1 MVEQVQKFY
10 DRYPYPLAEVKT
22 NSNLNGATLFS
33 FLDYELRAK
42 GFNGKTFLDAGC
54 GTGHRILDVAKAFPH
69 ANFLAFDLSPKSIE
83 LAKQQAAKDQV
94 SNIEF
99 HTNNIIEYETEQ
111 LFDIIIANGVI
122 HHLSQPDRG
131 IKNLT
136 RFLKEDGL
144 FVAFTLHT
152 YGEYYKMLQRE
163 LLLTL
168 LGQQKHDFEAGV
180 GLMREMGFSISQ
192 NRYGKGYS
200 NDLTENDQLSKDA
213 DALLTPQLSTFTF
226 QEAIELFKT
235 ANLDWVAIEQIIWQ
249 ETAHTLSL
257 DADNKKPFWVLDI
270 KSLLKSETAYIYYQN
285 LNKLDKLHIIEL
297 MTNPTG
303 FSILAGKSN
312 SLALNSKRIR
322 ENSIPLK

>member
-1 MVEQVQKFY
+1 
-10 DRYPYPLAEVKT
+10 
-22 NSNLNGATLFS
+22 
-33 FLDYELRAK
+33 
-42 GFNGKTFLDAGC
+42 
-54 GTGHRILDVAKAFPH
+54 
-69 ANFLAFDLSPKSIE
+69 
-83 LAKQQAAKDQV
+83 
-94 SNIEF
+94 
-99 HTNNIIEYETEQ
+99 
-111 LFDIIIANGVI
+111 
-122 HHLSQPDRG
+122 
-131 IKNLT
+131 
-136 RFLKEDGL
+136 
-144 FVAFTLHT
+144 
-152 YGEYYKMLQRE
+152 MLQRE

-180 GLMREMGFSISQ
+180 ALMREMGFSISQ

-200 NDLTENDQLSKDA
+200 NNLTENDQLSKDA
-213 DALLTPQLSTFTF
+213 DALLNPQLSTFTF

-235 ANLDWVAIEQIIWQ
+235 ANLDWVAIKQIIWQ

-257 DADNKKPFWVLDI
+257 NADNKKPFWVLDI
-270 KSLLKSETAYIYYQN
+270 QSLLKSETAYIYYQN